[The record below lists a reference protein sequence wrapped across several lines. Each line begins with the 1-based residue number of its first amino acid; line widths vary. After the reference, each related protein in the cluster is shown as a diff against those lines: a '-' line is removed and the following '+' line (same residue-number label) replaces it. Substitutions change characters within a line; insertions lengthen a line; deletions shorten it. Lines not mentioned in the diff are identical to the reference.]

1 MKEIK
6 VGEIMSKAIT
16 IDKDRKLSD
25 AIELM
30 EKNNV
35 ACLVVVDEG
44 KIVGIVTDKD
54 ITREL
59 GSGKHGKMLG
69 TSLHVSSAMSSELVT
84 INKNA
89 DIKEAASRILKNHVS
104 SLPVLEDGE
113 LVGIITTTDLIKPL
127 QNSETPVKEIM
138 SNYVVTVSPSDRVVH
153 ARRLMLDN
161 DISRVVVVEG
171 GNIVG
176 ILTEKDTAKA
186 LFAFK
191 KYADG
196 KQFSRI
202 RNLLVEDIMK
212 QDVITLDENSTAGEA
227 AKLMLENDISGLPIT
242 RNSKLVGIIT
252 KTDLMKLYV

>member
-1 MKEIK
+1 MKVE
-6 VGEIMSKAIT
+6 EIMSKAIT

-35 ACLVVVDEG
+35 SSLVVLDEG
-44 KIVGIVTDKD
+44 KVVGMITDKD

-59 GSGKHGKMLG
+59 GSGKHGKMLA
-69 TSLHVSSAMSSELVT
+69 TSLHVSSAMSSKLVT
-84 INKNA
+84 ISKNE
-89 DIKEAASRILKNHVS
+89 DIKEAAKKILENHVS
-104 SLPVLEDGE
+104 SLPVMDNGE

-127 QNSETPVKEIM
+127 QNSDALVKEIM

-161 DISRVVVVEG
+161 DISRVVVVEDDS
-171 GNIVG
+171 IVG

-191 KYADG
+191 KYADN
-196 KQFSRI
+196 KQFSRV
-202 RNLLVEDIMK
+202 RNLLVEDIMV
-212 QDVITLDENSTAGEA
+212 QNVITLGEGATVGDA

-242 RNSKLVGIIT
+242 KDGRLVGIIT
-252 KTDLMKLYV
+252 KTDLMKLYVQN